1 MSKIVSP
8 SFQYIWTWLWLID
21 DLYCRNIGQRCSFVS
36 DVGQESVS
44 MAMKRKTRP
53 LFSDSVTALCAVSS
67 YNHPSLMSWI
77 LNVSRLLLSLLRN
90 VMHVQTFGILSHF
103 SSLSKPASAH
113 TTDHT
118 LVQKFPTDSH
128 MSTSN
133 WWSVFGGNLLLGS
146 YQANTMHIAILG
158 DFHLNTRQF
167 IPSTRSHPGLDSY
180 HRLMNFTG
188 EDVTLRLLAGGVI
201 SGERGEVWMWSET
214 WHSDVCYNAES

>member
-1 MSKIVSP
+1 M
-8 SFQYIWTWLWLID
+8 
-21 DLYCRNIGQRCSFVS
+21 
-36 DVGQESVS
+36 
-44 MAMKRKTRP
+44 
-53 LFSDSVTALCAVSS
+53 
-67 YNHPSLMSWI
+67 
-77 LNVSRLLLSLLRN
+77 LSLLSN
-90 VMHVQTFGILSHF
+90 VMHVQTFGILSHS

-133 WWSVFGGNLLLGS
+133 WWSVFGGNLLMGS

-188 EDVTLRLLAGGVI
+188 EDVTLRLAGGVI

-214 WHSDVCYNAES
+214 WHSNVCYNGESQDKNNLELSSSS